1 MNNPPVDIYKRNA
14 NVIVSIDHLLPTYVT
29 LGVCFVFSVHFKV

>member
-14 NVIVSIDHLLPTYVT
+14 NVIVSIDHLFLTCVT
-29 LGVCFVFSVHFKV
+29 LGVCFVFSVHFNV

>member
-1 MNNPPVDIYKRNA
+1 MNNPPVDIYKGNA
-14 NVIVSIDHLLPTYVT
+14 NVIVSIDHLLPTCVT